1 MLSKRKVIAPAKV
14 NLYLHVGAMQTS
26 GLHEIDSLMVF
37 ADKNAA
43 DQLQFTPARQF
54 ELEID
59 GEFGL
64 ALSTSEENLIVKAF
78 EKLQEFTISRL
89 NYHVKLTKNIPIA
102 AGLGGGSIDASTV
115 IREFGYH
122 LEIPAEKLIEIAK
135 FLGSDVPACLLSQPC
150 RVRGQGEI
158 IRPLVGI
165 PKLFAVLVNC
175 RYPCSTARVFREF
188 DQMNR
193 LAKCRKVVFP
203 DSFSDSMH
211 LIDWLSENTANDL
224 VEAAT
229 EVVPEINEVF
239 QAMNSFTGLRLV
251 RLSGSGVTCFGL
263 CDSIATAQSIAS
275 EITKFHP
282 DWWVRATQLG

>member
-1 MLSKRKVIAPAKV
+1 MLTERKVIASAKV

-37 ADKNAA
+37 ADKSAA

-54 ELEID
+54 ELEIE

-64 ALSTSEENLIVKAF
+64 DLATSEENLIVKAF
-78 EKLQEFTISRL
+78 EKLQEFTGSEL

-115 IREFGYH
+115 IREFGYN
-122 LEIPAEKLIEIAK
+122 LEIPDEKLIEIAK
-135 FLGSDVPACLLSQPC
+135 FLGSDVPACLLSLPC
-150 RVRGQGEI
+150 RVGGQGEI
-158 IRPLVGI
+158 IRPLVGF

-211 LIDWLSENTANDL
+211 LIDWLSDNTANDL

-239 QAMNSFTGLRLV
+239 QAMNSFSGLRLV

-263 CDSIATAQSIAS
+263 CDSIASAQSIVS